1 MHQSYRMI
9 AKTLQALEPVL
20 AQELIALGAE
30 EVEEGRRMVSF
41 RGDRALLYRANYQLR
56 TALRVLLPL
65 ASFRAR
71 TPDELYEALRRLDW
85 RQWMRPTDTF
95 AFDAVVYSDTFTHS
109 RYVGYRAKDALVD
122 YFMEQEGTRP
132 GVRLDNPDLRFHIHI
147 AQEEVTLALD
157 SSGESLHKRGWRAA
171 QTEAPM
177 SEVLAAGI
185 LRLAGWEGQCDFIDP
200 MCGSGTLLIEA
211 ALIARGI
218 APGSYGRSF
227 AFQRWHDYDA
237 ELFRQIQEEAKAQ
250 QRHFDHHIYGS
261 DVAISA
267 VQIARHNVRLAGL
280 EEVIHVEHRA
290 LEDCP
295 SPIEPAL
302 LVTNPPYGE
311 RLRLREG
318 DALYSMIGERL
329 KHNYPGCTA
338 WIITDKAEHF
348 AKIGL
353 RPSARYQLLNGA
365 LECELRGYELF
376 AGKKAEQQ
384 AEDGEERRTP
394 RIERRER
401 RPRPAGE
408 RRERRFDGDKPRR
421 AFDGERRERR
431 FDGDKPRRAFD
442 GERRERRFDGDKSR
456 CAFDGERR
464 ERRFDGDQP
473 RRAFDGERRERRF
486 DGDQPRRAFD
496 GERRERRFDGDKPRR
511 AFDGER
517 RERRFDGDQPRRAF
531 DGERRERRFDGD
543 KPRRAFD
550 GERRERR
557 FDEDKPRRAFDGE
570 RRERRFDGDKP
581 RRPEGQLW
589 PNDRFRYRDEA
600 GRERLRSKRPTRLQ
614 HFSADE
620 ED

>member
-41 RGDRALLYRANYQLR
+41 RGDRSLLYRANYQLR

-132 GVRLDNPDLRFHIHI
+132 EVRLDNPDLRFHIHI

-185 LRLAGWEGQCDFIDP
+185 LRLAGWDGQCDFIDP
-200 MCGSGTLLIEA
+200 MCGSGTLLVEA

-237 ELFRQIQEEAKAQ
+237 ELFRQIEEEAKAQ
-250 QRHFDHHIYGS
+250 QRPFDHHIYGS
-261 DVAISA
+261 DAAISA

-295 SPIEPAL
+295 SPAEPAL
-302 LVTNPPYGE
+302 LVSNPPYGE
-311 RLRLREG
+311 RLRLRAG
-318 DALYSMIGERL
+318 DALYSMSCAATSSSRARSRSSMERRARSAARPASSVGSVVRVPRVTVL
-329 KHNYPGCTA
+329 VGSTASTEISLAVPLTASAESVASMGISPAVPLMGSAESVALTGTNPAAPLMMGSAESVALTGTSPAAPSMASAENAASMQTSPAAPSMESIESVALTGTNPAAPSMASVESVASTAISRVEAKGSCGPMTASAIATKRGASASGASARHVCSASSPTRRTRAGCLSLPA
-338 WIITDKAEHF
+338 AC
-348 AKIGL
+348 AVVL
-353 RPSARYQLLNGA
+353 RPL
-365 LECELRGYELF
+365 
-376 AGKKAEQQ
+376 
-384 AEDGEERRTP
+384 DP
-394 RIERRER
+394 
-401 RPRPAGE
+401 
-408 RRERRFDGDKPRR
+408 D
-421 AFDGERRERR
+421 
-431 FDGDKPRRAFD
+431 
-442 GERRERRFDGDKSR
+442 
-456 CAFDGERR
+456 
-464 ERRFDGDQP
+464 
-473 RRAFDGERRERRF
+473 
-486 DGDQPRRAFD
+486 
-496 GERRERRFDGDKPRR
+496 
-511 AFDGER
+511 
-517 RERRFDGDQPRRAF
+517 
-531 DGERRERRFDGD
+531 
-543 KPRRAFD
+543 
-550 GERRERR
+550 
-557 FDEDKPRRAFDGE
+557 
-570 RRERRFDGDKP
+570 
-581 RRPEGQLW
+581 
-589 PNDRFRYRDEA
+589 
-600 GRERLRSKRPTRLQ
+600 
-614 HFSADE
+614 
-620 ED
+620 

>member
-157 SSGESLHKRGWRAA
+157 SSGESLHKRGWRVA

-185 LRLAGWEGQCDFIDP
+185 LRLAGWDGQCDFIDP

-218 APGSYGRSF
+218 APGSFRRSF

-237 ELFRQIQEEAKAQ
+237 ELFRQIEEEAKAQ
-250 QRHFDHHIYGS
+250 QRSFDHHIYGS
-261 DVAISA
+261 DAAISA

-295 SPIEPAL
+295 SPTEPAL

-376 AGKKAEQQ
+376 AGKKSEQHGT
-384 AEDGEERRTP
+384 EGEERRTP
-394 RIERRER
+394 RIERR
-401 RPRPAGE
+401 PRPE
-408 RRERRFDGDKPRR
+408 GDRP
-421 AFDGERRERR
+421 
-431 FDGDKPRRAFD
+431 
-442 GERRERRFDGDKSR
+442 
-456 CAFDGERR
+456 
-464 ERRFDGDQP
+464 
-473 RRAFDGERRERRF
+473 
-486 DGDQPRRAFD
+486 
-496 GERRERRFDGDKPRR
+496 
-511 AFDGER
+511 
-517 RERRFDGDQPRRAF
+517 
-531 DGERRERRFDGD
+531 RRERRFDGD

-557 FDEDKPRRAFDGE
+557 FDEDKPRRAFDDGERRERHFDGDKPRRAFDGE

-581 RRPEGQLW
+581 RRTFDDGERRERRFDGDKPRRSEGQLW

-614 HFSADE
+614 RFSADE

>member
-1 MHQSYRMI
+1 MI

-20 AQELIALGAE
+20 AQELITLGAE

-250 QRHFDHHIYGS
+250 QRPFDHHVYGS
-261 DVAISA
+261 DAAISA

-295 SPIEPAL
+295 TPAEPAL

-376 AGKKAEQQ
+376 AGKKSEQQ

-401 RPRPAGE
+401 RPRPEGDRP

-421 AFDGERRERR
+421 AFDDGERRERR

-442 GERRERRFDGDKSR
+442 GERQERRFDGDKPR
-456 CAFDGERR
+456 RTFDGERR
-464 ERRFDGDQP
+464 EH
-473 RRAFDGERRERRF
+473 RF

-517 RERRFDGDQPRRAF
+517 RERRFDGD
-531 DGERRERRFDGD
+531 
-543 KPRRAFD
+543 KPRRA
-550 GERRERR
+550 
-557 FDEDKPRRAFDGE
+557 
-570 RRERRFDGDKP
+570 
-581 RRPEGQLW
+581 EGQLW

>member
-250 QRHFDHHIYGS
+250 QRPFDHHIYGS

-280 EEVIHVEHRA
+280 EDVIHVEHRA

-295 SPIEPAL
+295 TPAEPAL

-353 RPSARYQLLNGA
+353 RPSRARRRSSTERWARSAARRASSVGSVVRVPRGTALVGSAASTGRGPAAPLTVSVGSAASTGISPAAPLMGSVGSAASTGTSPAAPLMMVSAESAASTATSPAAPLMGSAESAASTGISPAVPLMGSVASAASTGTSPAAPLMMANAGSAASTGTSPAAPLTVSVGSAASTGTRPPAPKASCGPMTASATATKQGA
-365 LECELRGYELF
+365 SVSEASAPRVCSTSR
-376 AGKKAEQQ
+376 QT
-384 AEDGEERRTP
+384 RRTRARHLSLP
-394 RIERRER
+394 AASAVVL
-401 RPRPAGE
+401 RPLDP
-408 RRERRFDGDKPRR
+408 D
-421 AFDGERRERR
+421 
-431 FDGDKPRRAFD
+431 
-442 GERRERRFDGDKSR
+442 
-456 CAFDGERR
+456 
-464 ERRFDGDQP
+464 
-473 RRAFDGERRERRF
+473 
-486 DGDQPRRAFD
+486 
-496 GERRERRFDGDKPRR
+496 
-511 AFDGER
+511 
-517 RERRFDGDQPRRAF
+517 
-531 DGERRERRFDGD
+531 
-543 KPRRAFD
+543 
-550 GERRERR
+550 
-557 FDEDKPRRAFDGE
+557 
-570 RRERRFDGDKP
+570 
-581 RRPEGQLW
+581 
-589 PNDRFRYRDEA
+589 
-600 GRERLRSKRPTRLQ
+600 
-614 HFSADE
+614 
-620 ED
+620 

>member
-250 QRHFDHHIYGS
+250 QRPFDHHIYGS

-295 SPIEPAL
+295 TPAEPAL

-376 AGKKAEQQ
+376 AGKKTEQQ

-401 RPRPAGE
+401 RPRPAAGE

-431 FDGDKPRRAFD
+431 FDEDK
-442 GERRERRFDGDKSR
+442 
-456 CAFDGERR
+456 
-464 ERRFDGDQP
+464 
-473 RRAFDGERRERRF
+473 
-486 DGDQPRRAFD
+486 
-496 GERRERRFDGDKPRR
+496 
-511 AFDGER
+511 
-517 RERRFDGDQPRRAF
+517 PRRAF

-581 RRPEGQLW
+581 RRAEGQLW

>member
-1 MHQSYRMI
+1 MI

-185 LRLAGWEGQCDFIDP
+185 LRLAGWDGQCDFIDP

-237 ELFRQIQEEAKAQ
+237 ELFRQIEEEAKAQ
-250 QRHFDHHIYGS
+250 QRPFDHHIYGS
-261 DVAISA
+261 DAAISA

-295 SPIEPAL
+295 SPAEPAL

-376 AGKKAEQQ
+376 AGKKSEQHGV
-384 AEDGEERRTP
+384 EGEERRTP

-401 RPRPAGE
+401 RPRSE
-408 RRERRFDGDKPRR
+408 GDRP
-421 AFDGERRERR
+421 
-431 FDGDKPRRAFD
+431 
-442 GERRERRFDGDKSR
+442 
-456 CAFDGERR
+456 
-464 ERRFDGDQP
+464 
-473 RRAFDGERRERRF
+473 
-486 DGDQPRRAFD
+486 
-496 GERRERRFDGDKPRR
+496 RRERRFDGDKPRR

-550 GERRERR
+550 DGERRERR
-557 FDEDKPRRAFDGE
+557 FDGDKPRRAFDGE

-581 RRPEGQLW
+581 RRSEGQLW

-614 HFSADE
+614 RFSADE

>member
-20 AQELIALGAE
+20 AQELITLGAE

-237 ELFRQIQEEAKAQ
+237 ELFRQIQEESKAQ
-250 QRHFDHHIYGS
+250 QRPFDHHIYGS

-295 SPIEPAL
+295 TPAEPAL

-376 AGKKAEQQ
+376 AGKKAEQHGV
-384 AEDGEERRTP
+384 EGEERRTP
-394 RIERRER
+394 RI
-401 RPRPAGE
+401 E

-442 GERRERRFDGDKSR
+442 GERRERG
-456 CAFDGERR
+456 FDGERPR
-464 ERRFDGDQP
+464 RTFDGERWERRFDGAKP

-486 DGDQPRRAFD
+486 DGDKPRRAFDD

-517 RERRFDGDQPRRAF
+517 RERRFDGDKPRRAF
-531 DGERRERRFDGD
+531 DGVRRERRFDGDKPRRAFDDGERRERRFDGD

-550 GERRERR
+550 
-557 FDEDKPRRAFDGE
+557 DGE

-581 RRPEGQLW
+581 RRAEGQLW
-589 PNDRFRYRDEA
+589 PNDRFRYRDDE

>member
-1 MHQSYRMI
+1 MI

-20 AQELIALGAE
+20 AQELITLGAE

-41 RGDRALLYRANYQLR
+41 RGDRALLYRANYHLR

-147 AQEEVTLALD
+147 AQEVTLALD

-250 QRHFDHHIYGS
+250 QRPFDHHIYGS

-280 EEVIHVEHRA
+280 EDVIHVEHRA

-295 SPIEPAL
+295 TPAEPAL

-376 AGKKAEQQ
+376 AGKKAEQHG
-384 AEDGEERRTP
+384 AVGEERRTP

-401 RPRPAGE
+401 RPRPEGDRP
-408 RRERRFDGDKPRR
+408 RRERRFDGERSRR

-442 GERRERRFDGDKSR
+442 GERRERRFDGDK
-456 CAFDGERR
+456 
-464 ERRFDGDQP
+464 P
-473 RRAFDGERRERRF
+473 RRS
-486 DGDQPRRAFD
+486 
-496 GERRERRFDGDKPRR
+496 
-511 AFDGER
+511 
-517 RERRFDGDQPRRAF
+517 
-531 DGERRERRFDGD
+531 
-543 KPRRAFD
+543 
-550 GERRERR
+550 
-557 FDEDKPRRAFDGE
+557 
-570 RRERRFDGDKP
+570 
-581 RRPEGQLW
+581 EGQLW

>member
-85 RQWMRPTDTF
+85 RQWMRPSDTF

-185 LRLAGWEGQCDFIDP
+185 LRLAGWDGQCDFIDP
-200 MCGSGTLLIEA
+200 MCGSGTLLVEA

-237 ELFRQIQEEAKAQ
+237 ELFRQIEEDAKAQ
-250 QRHFDHHIYGS
+250 QRPFDHHIYGS
-261 DVAISA
+261 DAAISA

-295 SPIEPAL
+295 SPTEPAL

-376 AGKKAEQQ
+376 AGKKSEQHGAE
-384 AEDGEERRTP
+384 GEERRTP

-401 RPRPAGE
+401 RPRPEGDRP

-442 GERRERRFDGDKSR
+442 
-456 CAFDGERR
+456 
-464 ERRFDGDQP
+464 
-473 RRAFDGERRERRF
+473 
-486 DGDQPRRAFD
+486 D

-517 RERRFDGDQPRRAF
+517 RERRFDGDKSRRAFDGERRERRFDGDQPRRAFDGEHRERRFDGDKSRRAFDGERRGRRFDGDQPRRAF
-531 DGERRERRFDGD
+531 DGERRERRFDRD
-543 KPRRAFD
+543 KPRRS
-550 GERRERR
+550 
-557 FDEDKPRRAFDGE
+557 
-570 RRERRFDGDKP
+570 
-581 RRPEGQLW
+581 EGQLW
-589 PNDRFRYRDEA
+589 PNDRFRYRDEE

-614 HFSADE
+614 RFSADE

>member
-71 TPDELYEALRRLDW
+71 TPDELYEALHRLDW

-185 LRLAGWEGQCDFIDP
+185 LRLAGWDGQCDFIDP

-218 APGSYGRSF
+218 APGSFRSSF

-237 ELFRQIQEEAKAQ
+237 ELFRQIQEEAERG
-250 QRHFDHHIYGS
+250 QRPFDHHIYGS
-261 DVAISA
+261 DAAISA

-295 SPIEPAL
+295 TPAEPAL

-401 RPRPAGE
+401 RPRPAV
-408 RRERRFDGDKPRR
+408 
-421 AFDGERRERR
+421 
-431 FDGDKPRRAFD
+431 
-442 GERRERRFDGDKSR
+442 
-456 CAFDGERR
+456 
-464 ERRFDGDQP
+464 
-473 RRAFDGERRERRF
+473 
-486 DGDQPRRAFD
+486 
-496 GERRERRFDGDKPRR
+496 
-511 AFDGER
+511 
-517 RERRFDGDQPRRAF
+517 
-531 DGERRERRFDGD
+531 GERRERRFDGD

-581 RRPEGQLW
+581 RRAFDGERRERRFDGDKPRRAEGQLW

>member
-1 MHQSYRMI
+1 MI

-20 AQELIALGAE
+20 AQELITLGAE

-85 RQWMRPTDTF
+85 RQWMQPTDTF

-237 ELFRQIQEEAKAQ
+237 ELFRQIQEESERG
-250 QRHFDHHIYGS
+250 QRPFDHHIYGS
-261 DVAISA
+261 DAAISA

-280 EEVIHVEHRA
+280 EDVIHVEHRA

-295 SPIEPAL
+295 TPAEPAL

-376 AGKKAEQQ
+376 AGKKSEQQ
-384 AEDGEERRTP
+384 AKDGEERRTP

-401 RPRPAGE
+401 RSRPEGDRPRRERRFDGERPRRAFDDGE

-442 GERRERRFDGDKSR
+442 GERRERRFDG
-456 CAFDGERR
+456 ER
-464 ERRFDGDQP
+464 
-473 RRAFDGERRERRF
+473 
-486 DGDQPRRAFD
+486 PRRAFD

-517 RERRFDGDQPRRAF
+517 RERRFDGD
-531 DGERRERRFDGD
+531 
-543 KPRRAFD
+543 KPRRA
-550 GERRERR
+550 
-557 FDEDKPRRAFDGE
+557 
-570 RRERRFDGDKP
+570 
-581 RRPEGQLW
+581 EGQLW

>member
-41 RGDRALLYRANYQLR
+41 RGDRALLYRANYHLR

-200 MCGSGTLLIEA
+200 MCGAGTLLIEA

-250 QRHFDHHIYGS
+250 QRPFDHHIYGS

-295 SPIEPAL
+295 TPAEPAL

-376 AGKKAEQQ
+376 AGKKSEQHG
-384 AEDGEERRTP
+384 AVGEERRTP

-401 RPRPAGE
+401 RPRPEGDRPRRERRFDRDKPRRAFDDGE
-408 RRERRFDGDKPRR
+408 RRERRFDEDKPRR

-431 FDGDKPRRAFD
+431 FDGDKPRRT
-442 GERRERRFDGDKSR
+442 
-456 CAFDGERR
+456 
-464 ERRFDGDQP
+464 
-473 RRAFDGERRERRF
+473 FDGERRERRF

-511 AFDGER
+511 TFDGGER
-517 RERRFDGDQPRRAF
+517 RERRFDS
-531 DGERRERRFDGD
+531 D
-543 KPRRAFD
+543 KPRRS
-550 GERRERR
+550 
-557 FDEDKPRRAFDGE
+557 
-570 RRERRFDGDKP
+570 
-581 RRPEGQLW
+581 EGQLW
-589 PNDRFRYRDEA
+589 PNDRFRYRDEE

-614 HFSADE
+614 RFSADE

>member
-41 RGDRALLYRANYQLR
+41 RGDRALLYRANYHLR

-185 LRLAGWEGQCDFIDP
+185 LRLAG
-200 MCGSGTLLIEA
+200 
-211 ALIARGI
+211 
-218 APGSYGRSF
+218 
-227 AFQRWHDYDA
+227 
-237 ELFRQIQEEAKAQ
+237 
-250 QRHFDHHIYGS
+250 
-261 DVAISA
+261 
-267 VQIARHNVRLAGL
+267 L

-295 SPIEPAL
+295 TPAEPAL

-376 AGKKAEQQ
+376 AGKKSEQQ

-401 RPRPAGE
+401 RPRPEGDRP

-442 GERRERRFDGDKSR
+442 
-456 CAFDGERR
+456 
-464 ERRFDGDQP
+464 
-473 RRAFDGERRERRF
+473 
-486 DGDQPRRAFD
+486 D

-511 AFDGER
+511 AFDGDR
-517 RERRFDGDQPRRAF
+517 REHRFDGDKPRRAF
-531 DGERRERRFDGD
+531 DDGERRERRFDGD
-543 KPRRAFD
+543 KPRRAL
-550 GERRERR
+550 
-557 FDEDKPRRAFDGE
+557 DGE

-581 RRPEGQLW
+581 RRAEGQLW

>member
-250 QRHFDHHIYGS
+250 QRPFDHHIYGS

-295 SPIEPAL
+295 SPAEPAL

-376 AGKKAEQQ
+376 AGKKSEQHGV
-384 AEDGEERRTP
+384 EGEERRTP

-408 RRERRFDGDKPRR
+408 RPERRFDGDKPRRAFDDGERRERRFDGDQSRRAFDGERRERRFDGDKPRRAFDDGERRERRFDGDKPRRAFDDGERRERRFGGDKPRR

-431 FDGDKPRRAFD
+431 FDGDKPRR
-442 GERRERRFDGDKSR
+442 S
-456 CAFDGERR
+456 
-464 ERRFDGDQP
+464 
-473 RRAFDGERRERRF
+473 
-486 DGDQPRRAFD
+486 
-496 GERRERRFDGDKPRR
+496 
-511 AFDGER
+511 
-517 RERRFDGDQPRRAF
+517 
-531 DGERRERRFDGD
+531 
-543 KPRRAFD
+543 
-550 GERRERR
+550 
-557 FDEDKPRRAFDGE
+557 
-570 RRERRFDGDKP
+570 
-581 RRPEGQLW
+581 EGQLW

-614 HFSADE
+614 RFSADE